1 MHETLRHALRHAALY
16 SDGRNYCLVH
26 LPPRAITA
34 AAAVLAE
41 NGEPFSAIIV
51 DKDEVT
57 LVLEAASLEDFA
69 RRLPDYQAA
78 CNYRLLTFDLP
89 LEHTLVGFLSAVSAC
104 LAQQGIPIMALSAY
118 QRDHL
123 LIPGA
128 HFDRAIAAIRALQSE
143 AGQP

>member
-1 MHETLRHALRHAALY
+1 MNDPLRNALRNARLY

-41 NGEPFSAIIV
+41 SGEPFSAVIV

-57 LVLEAASLEDFA
+57 LVLTSATLEEFA
-69 RRLPDYQAA
+69 HRLPGHQAS
-78 CNYRLLTFDLP
+78 CDYRLLTFDLP
-89 LEHTLVGFLSAVSAC
+89 LEHTLIGFLSAVRSR
-104 LAQQGIPIMALSAY
+104 LAQEGIPIMALSAY

-123 LIPGA
+123 LVPAGD
-128 HFDRAIAAIRALQSE
+128 FERALAAIRTLQTE
-143 AGQP
+143 ASG